1 MAALIGVT
9 AMSAS
14 ADVCLNVSTTL
25 PVSSVLVPG
34 PYATPVAQPAIT
46 VETIPAC
53 PAVNYVRVSDVRH
66 YHPIHAAYGRRFG
79 HRR

>member
-14 ADVCLNVSTTL
+14 AGVCLNVSVAP
-25 PVSSVLVPG
+25 PVSTVLVPG
-34 PYATPVAQPAIT
+34 PYGTPVTEPAIT
-46 VETIPAC
+46 VETIPSC
-53 PAVNYVRVSDVRH
+53 PAVNYVQASGARH
-66 YHPIHAAYGRRFG
+66 YHSVHVAYGRRFG